1 LAWMEGHPAARPAG
15 TIALTS
21 SHDMR
26 PVIQAYHLGV
36 HSFLKEP
43 PKLEELRNAINGI
56 PNIELAAENGGCWI
70 RLKQSAS

>member
-1 LAWMEGHPAARPAG
+1 MEGHPENRPAAI
-15 TIALTS
+15 IALTS

-43 PKLEELRNAINGI
+43 PKLEEMRNALSAI
-56 PNIELAAENGGCWI
+56 PKTEFCSEDGGYWLQLCAD
-70 RLKQSAS
+70 K